1 MEGPYLL
8 FTDFFLNAMSIQDLQ
23 NTYNMKLQLIT
34 KVSFIP
40 ISVYLI
46 IPANTLI
53 TQSKTWTKSL
63 FQNAMQWQL

>member
-1 MEGPYLL
+1 
-8 FTDFFLNAMSIQDLQ
+8 MSIQDLQ

-40 ISVYLI
+40 ISVVLI

-53 TQSKTWTKSL
+53 TQPKTWTKSL